1 MIWILLFCAP
11 VAIHLLAGA
20 FGMISQKL
28 GTLVYCMGWSAI
40 AALLIGAWAFVLGL
54 IWWIVTLAYDPE
66 QYKNGN

>member
-20 FGMISQKL
+20 FGMIHKYL

-40 AALLIGAWAFVLGL
+40 LALLIGAWAFVLGL
-54 IWWIVTLAYDPE
+54 IWWIIVLAYDPE
-66 QYKNGN
+66 QYNKAD